1 MPAKPVEGR
10 RLNEYQA
17 VPRDALAL
25 RARARVNRGVEAIGK
40 VEFGTFFKN
49 LAQEIQ
55 RVASPK
61 NWC

>member
-25 RARARVNRGVEAIGK
+25 RARARVNRGVEA
-40 VEFGTFFKN
+40 VEKPKK
-49 LAQEIQ
+49 Q
-55 RVASPK
+55 RNTLIK
-61 NWC
+61 